1 MRQLL
6 SWLGWQRI
14 ESLRL
19 MKESGEAGDWR
30 RAADLEQEA
39 ITYEAVI
46 AQIRK
51 LLKEG
56 NENV

>member
-1 MRQLL
+1 
-6 SWLGWQRI
+6 
-14 ESLRL
+14 